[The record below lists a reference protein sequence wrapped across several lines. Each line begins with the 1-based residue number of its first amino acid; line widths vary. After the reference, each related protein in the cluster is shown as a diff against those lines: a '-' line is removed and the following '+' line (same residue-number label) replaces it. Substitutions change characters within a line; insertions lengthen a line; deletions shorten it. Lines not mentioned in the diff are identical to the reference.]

1 MPKERTLL
9 CRNLIVDGM
18 LRYYETLCSQ
28 TDIAF
33 SCETT
38 LPPSLPITDVELSIL
53 FGNLPENAYEAAR
66 HKGCAKPFI
75 TIRATVTDAALFLL
89 IENICGVSPKKDS
102 GGFLS
107 TKHEGYGMGTR
118 SVSSIVEEH
127 GGQCVFRHNNGIF
140 SVHLQFPLTA

>member
-18 LRYYETLCSQ
+18 LRYYETLCDQ
-28 TDIAF
+28 TDISF

-53 FGNLPENAYEAAR
+53 FGNLLENAYEAAGR
-66 HKGCAKPFI
+66 RGCVTPFI
-75 TIRATVTDAALFLL
+75 AIHATVTDAALFLL
-89 IENICGVSPKKDS
+89 IENSCTTPPKRES
-102 GGFLS
+102 GRFLS
-107 TKHEGYGMGTR
+107 TKHDEYGMGTL

-127 GGQCVFRHNNGIF
+127 GGQCVFGHNNGVF
-140 SVHLQFPLTA
+140 SVHLQFPLTV